1 MAGVAPAPARG
12 AAEAAVPGGIAAGAA
27 GGGRAG
33 PVVGDGA
40 FAGAVGT
47 ERWGITRNTRTDLL
61 PRSPKYVGYSA
72 RHLSDLSGFICR

>member
-40 FAGAVGT
+40 FAGAGDAPGLQVAG
-47 ERWGITRNTRTDLL
+47 RVPPALPQGGIGAPAL
-61 PRSPKYVGYSA
+61 PVPLPV
-72 RHLSDLSGFICR
+72 